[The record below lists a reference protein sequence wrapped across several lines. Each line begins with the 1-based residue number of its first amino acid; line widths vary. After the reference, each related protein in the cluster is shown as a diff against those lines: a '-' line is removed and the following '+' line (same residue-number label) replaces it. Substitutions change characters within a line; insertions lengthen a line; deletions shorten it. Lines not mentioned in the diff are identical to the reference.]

1 MQSFK
6 MICLL
11 AVIPSFVK
19 SLKDVTIVNGKPLK
33 LEAVAQGMPKP
44 TITWYKDEKL
54 IVDIDISIESKD
66 KSHSL
71 SIGESSSN
79 HTGTYKV
86 VAENPAGKVE
96 SVSRVEI
103 QTKPMIVKPSD
114 IRIISGSE
122 FKVSVFH
129 ISRFKQDLYQR
140 SLL

>member
-1 MQSFK
+1 MMQSFK

-122 FKVSVFH
+122 FKVSVK
-129 ISRFKQDLYQR
+129 IEGWTAGWASWWLP
-140 SLL
+140 